1 MALLAL
7 GWQSGSSVGLAR
19 VAATLTAS
27 RFLAQRQP
35 ALPSINQ
42 G

>member
-1 MALLAL
+1 MDSRMAERLIGRA
-7 GWQSGSSVGLAR
+7 GAR
-19 VAATLTAS
+19 WSHLTAS